1 MTLLSLNVVRR
12 RTDTLAC
19 AVACALLMASPA
31 RLSAQPSLVVL
42 VRHAEKAV
50 VPGDDPP
57 LSELG
62 QARAAD
68 LAQALR
74 SAPPTAII
82 VSTRQRTAL
91 TAADVAKTTGVTPQA
106 ISLEGGGA
114 AHIAAVAK
122 AVQQAKGVVLVV
134 GHSNTV
140 PAIIKALGGPSL
152 PDICDATYS
161 HLFTLT
167 PGVDAQPATLVVARF
182 GANEPPAPT
191 SCGGM
196 IPR

>member
-1 MTLLSLNVVRR
+1 MTLLLNV
-12 RTDTLAC
+12 
-19 AVACALLMASPA
+19 AVAVRTPRVPWPRFLMASPRGFRA
-31 RLSAQPSLVVL
+31 
-42 VRHAEKAV
+42 AV
-50 VPGDDPP
+50 AGRWCITRKGRRRDDPP

-62 QARAAD
+62 QAGRGLALCSSSGAAD
-68 LAQALR
+68 GHL
-74 SAPPTAII
+74 